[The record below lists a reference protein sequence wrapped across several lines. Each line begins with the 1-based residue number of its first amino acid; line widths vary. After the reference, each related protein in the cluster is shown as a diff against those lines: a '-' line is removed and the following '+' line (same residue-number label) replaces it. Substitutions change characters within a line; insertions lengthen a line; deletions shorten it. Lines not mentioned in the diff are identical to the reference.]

1 MRLAL
6 LFSGQGGQRPE
17 HWQQLA
23 KASTGLFGA
32 ALRQALPGLADASLE
47 PPGEASSIDPEKL
60 ANNRVAQALIF
71 GLQVQCWTQLQPR
84 LPRPICAAGYSL
96 GEMAACCA
104 AGVFTPETGLAL
116 TIQRAQLMDQAAS
129 GEHAMLAVL
138 GLDEALVA
146 ELAAES
152 GLAVAIR
159 NAPRHLVVA
168 GPRAGILS
176 AASRF
181 AAAGAS
187 RLVHLA
193 VRTPSHT
200 ALLASAAR
208 DFQTHL
214 DSLPAAQ
221 ADERLRFPV
230 FSAIDATPN
239 RRAAAASSALA
250 RQLSTPLDWAACQQA
265 VVEMQ
270 PDAVLEIGPGNAL
283 ARLFAE
289 HAPAIPVRASDDFR
303 SLDGIVGWVD
313 SCAR

>member
-23 KASTGLFGA
+23 TIDGPLGEQV
-32 ALRQALPGLADASLE
+32 RQTLPATVDLENLAKN
-47 PPGEASSIDPEKL
+47 SI
-60 ANNRVAQALIF
+60 AQPLIF
-71 GLQVQCWTQLQPR
+71 GLQMQLWSQLQPR

-104 AGVFTPETGLAL
+104 ANLFTPETGLGL
-116 TIQRAQLMDQAAS
+116 TVERARLMDEAAA
-129 GEHAMLAVL
+129 GEHGMLAVL
-138 GLDEALVA
+138 GLDDGLVA
-146 ELAAES
+146 ELAGKA

-168 GPRAGILS
+168 GPLAGIAQ
-176 AASRF
+176 AAARF
-181 AAAGAS
+181 EAAGAS

-200 ALLASAAR
+200 ALLSNAAV
-208 DFQTHL
+208 DFKKCL
-214 DSLPAAQ
+214 DLLPTVQ
-221 ADERLRFPV
+221 ADSRLAFPV
-230 FSAIDATPN
+230 LSAIDATPA
-239 RRAAAASSALA
+239 RRAATAGAALA

-265 VVEMQ
+265 IVEMQ

-289 HAPAIPVRASDDFR
+289 HAPTIPVRASDDFR
-303 SLDGIVGWVD
+303 SIDGIVGWVE